1 MTDMRNHA
9 RYAVFWAPPAGSRL
23 AALGAAWLGV
33 DPETGREVAPLEVE
47 GLPASRRAL
56 TRDARRYGFH
66 ATLKAPFRLA
76 EGASAEVLD
85 HAVAAL
91 AARQAPVEGPRL
103 MVSDDMGFVSLQPA
117 GPAPAV
123 NALAAACVTE
133 LDLLRAPL
141 SAAELSK
148 RRRGGLDM
156 VEDGLLRSWGY
167 PYVLERFKF
176 HLTLTIA
183 LSRMELRDAVPA
195 LEDAFAPALEPRLRI
210 EEVAVFGDP
219 GDGAPFRLLKRYPLR
234 G

>member
-1 MTDMRNHA
+1 MTDMRHYA
-9 RYAVFWAPPAGSRL
+9 RYAVYWAPPAGSKL
-23 AALGAAWLGV
+23 AAVGAAWLGI
-33 DPETGREVAPLEVE
+33 DPDTGAEVAPMELE

-56 TRDARRYGFH
+56 TREARRYGFH

-76 EGASAEVLD
+76 EGTSVEVLD
-85 HAVAAL
+85 FAVAAL
-91 AARQAPVEGPRL
+91 AARHAPAEGPGL
-103 MVSDDMGFVSLQPA
+103 MVTDDMGFVCLQPS

-141 SAAELSK
+141 TATELAK
-148 RRRGGLDM
+148 RRRAGLDM

-176 HLTLTIA
+176 HVTLTIS
-183 LSRMELRDAVPA
+183 LSRMELRDALPV

-210 EEVAVFGDP
+210 EEIAVFGDP
-219 GDGAPFRLLKRYPLR
+219 GDGAPFRLLKRYPL
-234 G
+234 GG

>member
-1 MTDMRNHA
+1 MTDMRHYA
-9 RYAVFWAPPAGSRL
+9 RYAVYWAPPAGSKL
-23 AALGAAWLGV
+23 AAAGAAWLGI
-33 DPETGREVAPLEVE
+33 DPETGAEAAPMEIE
-47 GLPASRRAL
+47 GLPATRRAL
-56 TRDARRYGFH
+56 TREARRYGFH

-76 EGASAEVLD
+76 EGASVEVLD
-85 HAVAAL
+85 YAVSAL
-91 AARQAPVEGPRL
+91 AARHPPVEGPGL
-103 MVSDDMGFVSLQPA
+103 MVTDDMGFVCLRPS

-123 NALAAACVTE
+123 DALAATCVTD

-141 SAAELSK
+141 TAAELAK

-176 HLTLTIA
+176 HLTLTIG

-195 LEDAFAPALEPRLRI
+195 LEDAFSPALERRLRI
-210 EEVAVFGDP
+210 DEIALFGDP
-219 GDGAPFRLLKRYPLR
+219 GDNGPFRLLRRYPLQ